1 MAATFSATAAAPI
14 WARGVSLGAAL
25 IRFAEGWLA
34 PLLFLAIR
42 LWMADIFFRS
52 GLLKIQNLSGAIF
65 LFTDVH
71 PVPFLAPWLAAYLVT
86 TIELVCP
93 TLLALGLAAR
103 LAALPMLAMA
113 LVIQF
118 VVGSAD
124 PAFYLT
130 EHYYW
135 MFLLVVIITKGP
147 GRLSLD
153 HLLARRLAPGQP
165 GPAARR

>member
-1 MAATFSATAAAPI
+1 MATTFADAATPL
-14 WARGVSLGAAL
+14 WARSRALGSTL
-25 IRFAEGWLA
+25 IGFAERWLA

-52 GLLKIQNLSGAIF
+52 GLLKIRNLTGAIY

-71 PVPFLAPWLAAYLVT
+71 PVPFLAPWLAACLVT

-93 TLLALGLAAR
+93 VLLVLGLAAR

-118 VVGSAD
+118 VIGSAD
-124 PAFYLT
+124 PAFYVT

-135 MFLLVVIITKGP
+135 MFLLALIVTKGP
-147 GRLSLD
+147 GRFSLD
-153 HLLARRLAPGQP
+153 HLLARRLAQLERGA
-165 GPAARR
+165 PA

>member
-1 MAATFSATAAAPI
+1 MATTFSATDAGPI
-14 WARGVSLGAAL
+14 WARGVSLGSAL
-25 IRFAEGWLA
+25 IRFAETWLA
-34 PLLFLAIR
+34 PVVFLAIR
-42 LWMADIFFRS
+42 LWMAEIFFRS
-52 GLLKIQNLSGAIF
+52 GLLKLQNLSGAVF

-86 TIELVCP
+86 AIELVCP

-135 MFLLVVIITKGP
+135 MFLLAVIITKGP

-153 HLLARRLAPGQP
+153 HLLARRLAPAQP
-165 GPAARR
+165 GPTARR